1 MGHSAGDAVLKEIAV
16 RLKKTC
22 GTAIMVA
29 RLGGDE
35 FVALLPG
42 DDIRAANAIAERL
55 VAVISEPI
63 MFVGQKIEVGVS
75 IGVALAPLHSARSE
89 ELLSAADLALY
100 KAKAAGRGRHEVFT
114 PAIREVAVARRSF
127 ERELKLAFEGREFE
141 LFFQPQVATR
151 TRALTG
157 AEALMR
163 WNHPERGLLSPASF
177 MDVLSQKPSAASV
190 GEWVLRT
197 ACKQAAEWRTQVPN
211 FRIGVNLFEAQF
223 RAGRLL
229 TSVREA
235 LAESRLPAEAL
246 ELEIVENILLR
257 DDRTT
262 LKLLHD
268 LRDLGVGL
276 AFDDYGTGFASLSL
290 LKRYPVSRL
299 KIDRSFVRD
308 VNTDTEDAA
317 IVNAVIYLGKSF
329 GLEVIAEGV
338 ETEAQLDF
346 LKKSHCAEAQGYL
359 FGKRCRSG
367 VHQQILAAR
376 AA

>member
-1 MGHSAGDAVLKEIAV
+1 
-16 RLKKTC
+16 
-22 GTAIMVA
+22 
-29 RLGGDE
+29 
-35 FVALLPG
+35 
-42 DDIRAANAIAERL
+42 
-55 VAVISEPI
+55 
-63 MFVGQKIEVGVS
+63 
-75 IGVALAPLHSARSE
+75 
-89 ELLSAADLALY
+89 
-100 KAKAAGRGRHEVFT
+100 
-114 PAIREVAVARRSF
+114 
-127 ERELKLAFEGREFE
+127 
-141 LFFQPQVATR
+141 
-151 TRALTG
+151 
-157 AEALMR
+157 
-163 WNHPERGLLSPASF
+163 

-308 VNTDTEDAA
+308 VNTDAEDAA
-317 IVNAVIYLGKSF
+317 VVNAVIYLGKSF

-359 FGKRCRSG
+359 FGKPMPAAAFTSKF
-367 VHQQILAAR
+367 LAAR